1 MYSSWILGAMRS
13 FVQDIDYK
21 EQSQLGDGEG
31 VSLTA
36 LSVCQEA
43 LAVVF
48 DPYQDLQV
56 KFFYLDEVC
65 LPVLLRCSSGS
76 LQAMLCRCSDLRI
89 DPSSSGGSAGQQGAL
104 IQQLMALV
112 TKNLTLIPSLGASS
126 TSASDADA
134 ISTSL
139 LQTCCC
145 FSILETIYDR
155 YRPIF
160 LINSVQSTHNFSTF
174 PLPFPHSL
182 SLPLPLSYCA

>member
-1 MYSSWILGAMRS
+1 MRQ
-13 FVQDIDYK
+13 FVQEIDYK
-21 EQSQLGDGEG
+21 EQHREKEGAGEGGGG

-36 LSVCQEA
+36 LGVCQQA
-43 LAVVF
+43 LEVVF

-76 LQAMLCRCSDLRI
+76 LQAMLSG
-89 DPSSSGGSAGQQGAL
+89 SSGLRLDRSSGAGAGAGGQSSL

-112 TKNLTLIPSLGASS
+112 TKNLTLIPSLGGGGGALTASE
-126 TSASDADA
+126 ADA
-134 ISTSL
+134 VSTSL

-155 YRPIF
+155 YEDACLF
-160 LINSVQSTHNFSTF
+160 LCLSVSLALWLSG
-174 PLPFPHSL
+174 LSASL
-182 SLPLPLSYCA
+182 SVCLSVYLCVWL